1 MSQILSN
8 ISPSFKKFYVALATA
23 FNKPFTEVDISVWW
37 SELKDEKE
45 ENLIKTY
52 RHFMNSGNQTIET
65 GKPLKFPTIPEFKE
79 IIRGIKKREDEKN
92 KSSQKKLT
100 KENEFNHNAKNNLNK
115 LINSFKNGHEIHKSI
130 IDYETVTT
138 ENDRRFKIN
147 TDNMGRSFCKIEKI
161 N

>member
-8 ISPSFKKFYVALATA
+8 ISPSFKKFYVALASA

-79 IIRGIKKREDEKN
+79 ILRGIKKREDEKI
-92 KSSQKKLT
+92 KSTQKKI
-100 KENEFNHNAKNNLNK
+100 NK
-115 LINSFKNGHEIHKSI
+115 RK
-130 IDYETVTT
+130 
-138 ENDRRFKIN
+138 
-147 TDNMGRSFCKIEKI
+147 
-161 N
+161 